1 MGFEHTDTS
10 IERSTWWKRRF
21 WGQNK
26 RIRNTASGKLIVEK
40 ESYLFFKGWV
50 SMECVIFIGIQ
61 ASGKSTFYRE
71 RFFQTHMRINLDMLR
86 TRNRENLFIQ
96 ASLEAKQPFVIDNTN
111 PTMEE
116 RQKYIG
122 CAKEHRFKVIGYFFE
137 PDYALSLERN
147 GKRTGKKEFRK
158 SASRVLWRKCNPH
171 HIVKDLTS
179 YIPLGRRVDISSLR
193 KQTPS

>member
-1 MGFEHTDTS
+1 
-10 IERSTWWKRRF
+10 
-21 WGQNK
+21 
-26 RIRNTASGKLIVEK
+26 
-40 ESYLFFKGWV
+40 
-50 SMECVIFIGIQ
+50 MECVIFVGIQ

-111 PTMEE
+111 PTMVE

-122 CAKEHRFKVIGYFFE
+122 YAKEHRFKVIGYFFE

-147 GKRTGKKEFRK
+147 EKRTGKERIPEVALK
-158 SASRVLWRKCNPH
+158 STLKKMQPP
-171 HIVKDLTS
+171 S
-179 YIPLGRRVDISSLR
+179 YREGFDELYTVSSTGGHFFVEKAGPELIE
-193 KQTPS
+193 

>member
-1 MGFEHTDTS
+1 
-10 IERSTWWKRRF
+10 
-21 WGQNK
+21 
-26 RIRNTASGKLIVEK
+26 
-40 ESYLFFKGWV
+40 
-50 SMECVIFIGIQ
+50 MECVIFVGIQ

-147 GKRTGKKEFRK
+147 EKRTGNERIPEVGLKSTLKKMQ
-158 SASRVLWRKCNPH
+158 PP
-171 HIVKDLTS
+171 S
-179 YIPLGRRVDISSLR
+179 YREGFDELYTVRSTGGHFFVEKAGSELIE
-193 KQTPS
+193 